1 MLLNTN
7 KKIEN
12 LPTTNAAGN
21 FFEVRAETAYGGPN
35 NELTISGSG
44 LFFETTSLL
53 VRKRHEFLQV

>member
-21 FFEVRAETAYGGPN
+21 FFEVRAETAYGDQN
-35 NELTISGSG
+35 NEFHISGNG
-44 LFFETTSLL
+44 VLC
-53 VRKRHEFLQV
+53 